1 MNLVSVRTTGKGGRA
16 SRLSILLAM
25 AVVWL
30 GWVWVAEAQHLYDVG
45 QKNVT
50 SEQVAALQA
59 RQTRQSRLEPLGVPA
74 FNRLTVGLTAIGS
87 VDVSILLRNEES
99 GQSVVLSGFAPG
111 SREVELP
118 PLLLAELKAG
128 ALGEATRYRY
138 AVMETGSNGTT
149 KVKSQAVFAMARQAL
164 KLPVFSYGPANAVKS
179 TSVGERKVVGVAKAR
194 PHVLIADHT
203 DPALLEKAVRMEEAA
218 AYYVY
223 TYQLPDGSLT
233 TYDEQLQTVG
243 ILGTVTGS
251 LTFQISATGSTAA
264 QDAADTYVAGLW
276 GTQLSGPV
284 PVTVSITFSDFGVG
298 NEKVIGQSLEPAV
311 YKNGGIYYPSA
322 LRNQKL
328 GYDVNKQMADI
339 RLEFNTHYSFYY
351 GTDGNCPS
359 GQIDYPSV
367 LLHEMCHGLGFY
379 SSINPT
385 TGQYGSSPSTPLIFD
400 TFLYYNG
407 ARLTASS
414 ATTRAAALTSNALY
428 YDGPNAVA
436 ANGGSRI
443 KIYAP
448 TTYASGSSGSHWDES
463 ITFPTFMKY
472 AYHQVVHT
480 FNTRKLGVM
489 KDLGWTLASEAV
501 APAAPANVVASDG
514 LTDRVHVTWNVSTN
528 ATSYKIYRY
537 TTNASGSASQIGTA
551 STTSFDDT
559 NAVPGITYYYWLKAA
574 NATGASGFSS
584 SDTGTRIS
592 PAPPLPV
599 ALDATE
605 LTWMTGENV
614 QWFSQ
619 SAITHDG
626 VAAAQSGAITNS
638 QESSLETTVTGP
650 GTVDFWWKVSCE
662 NGATN
667 DLDYLQF
674 SVDGVEQARI
684 SGEVDWQEAGFTVGT
699 GTHQLSWVYHKDSS
713 GSAGADA
720 GWVDEVSYAPLE
732 VFGFEVQGGLL
743 TATNGLLQMTVVG
756 TTDATVVWES
766 SSNLLQWAPWGTN
779 TLTNGVLDMRIP
791 IGTNDQQFF
800 RLRMP

>member
-1 MNLVSVRTTGKGGRA
+1 LV
-16 SRLSILLAM
+16 LAGL
-25 AVVWL
+25 WL
-30 GWVWVAEAQHLYDVG
+30 GWGWAAEAQHLYDVG

-50 SEQVAALQA
+50 SEQVTALQA
-59 RQTRQSRLEPLGVPA
+59 RQSRLQTLDVPT
-74 FNRLTVGLTAIGS
+74 FNRLTVGLTAVDS
-87 VDVSILLRNEES
+87 VDRADASIILRNEES
-99 GQSVVLSGFAPG
+99 GQSVVLSGFASG
-111 SREVELP
+111 SREIELP

-128 ALGEATRYRY
+128 ALGEAARYSY
-138 AVMETGSNGTT
+138 TVVETGSNGTT
-149 KVKSQAVFAMARQAL
+149 TVKSQAVFAMARQEL
-164 KLPVFSYGPANAVKS
+164 KLPVFNYGPADAVKS
-179 TSVGERKVVGVAKAR
+179 TAVGERKVVGVAKAK
-194 PHVLIADHT
+194 PHVLIADHS
-203 DPALLEKAVRMEEAA
+203 DPALVEKAARMEEGA

-223 TYQLPDGSLT
+223 TYQLPDGSLS
-233 TYDEQLQTVG
+233 TYDEQLQVVN
-243 ILGTVTGS
+243 LQGTVTGS

-264 QDAADTYVAGLW
+264 QDAADAYVAGLW
-276 GTQLSGPV
+276 GAQLSGPV
-284 PVTVSITFSDFGVG
+284 PVTVTITFSDFGVG

-322 LRNQKL
+322 LRNQKV

-379 SSINPT
+379 SSIDPT
-385 TGQYGSSPSTPLIFD
+385 TGHYGSSLSTPLIFD
-400 TFLYYNG
+400 SFLYYNG

-414 ATTRAAALTSNALY
+414 ATTRAAAMTSNALY

-443 KIYAP
+443 QIYAP

-463 ITFPTFMKY
+463 IPFPTFMKY

-501 APAAPANVVASDG
+501 APTAPGNVAASDD
-514 LTDRVHVTWNVSTN
+514 LADRVHVTWNVSTN
-528 ATSYKIYRY
+528 ATSYKIFRY
-537 TTNASGSASQIGTA
+537 TTNTSASASQVGTA

-559 NAVPGITYYYWLKAA
+559 NAVAGVTYYYWVKAA
-574 NATGASGFSS
+574 NATGTSGFSS
-584 SDTGTRIS
+584 SETGIRIS
-592 PAPPLPV
+592 PAPTLAA

-605 LTWMTGENV
+605 LTWTNGGNAD
-614 QWFSQ
+614 WFSQ

-626 VAAAQSGAITNS
+626 VAAAQSGAITNN
-638 QESSLETTVTGP
+638 QESSLETTVNGP
-650 GTVDFWWKVSCE
+650 GTVDFWWKLSCE
-662 NGATN
+662 NGTTN
-667 DLDYLQF
+667 ALDWLQF
-674 SVDGVEQARI
+674 SVDGVEQGRI
-684 SGEVDWQEAGFTVGT
+684 SGEVDWQEAGFSVGT
-699 GTHQLSWVYHKDSS
+699 GTHQLSWIYHKDPSA
-713 GSAGADA
+713 SAGADA
-720 GWVDEVSYAPLE
+720 GWLDEVRYAPLE
-732 VFGFEVQGGLL
+732 VFGFEVQSGLL
-743 TATNGLLQMTVVG
+743 TATNGLLRMTVVG
-756 TTDATVVWES
+756 TADATLVWES

-779 TLTNGVLDMRIP
+779 TLTNGVLDMQIP